1 MTLKRFIQ
9 YCLIGLSGVVVDM
22 LVLFILCDPRMLGGW
37 VLPGKIVASE
47 LAIINNFIWNDL
59 WTFRDCRSEISQGHS
74 AWQRLFR
81 FNVICGFGLGL
92 NVVLLT
98 FLTRVLHL
106 NLYLA
111 NLFAILTVTF
121 WNFSLNY
128 YFNWRRSG
136 YKSPCPDLPVVSDK
150 P

>member
-9 YCLIGLSGVVVDM
+9 YCLIGSSGVFVDM
-22 LVLFILCDPRMLGGW
+22 FVLYILCDPRMLGGGM
-37 VLPGKIVASE
+37 VPGKMVASE

-59 WTFRDCRSEISQGHS
+59 WTFRDCRPKDGLGVS
-74 AWQRLFR
+74 AWQRLAR
-81 FNVICGFGLGL
+81 FNVICGVGLGL

-98 FLTRVLHL
+98 FLTHLLHL

-111 NLFAILTVTF
+111 NLLAILTVTF

-128 YFNWRRSG
+128 CFNWRG
-136 YKSPCPDLPVVSDK
+136 
-150 P
+150 